1 MDDIT
6 SAVRAMYEKYPYPP
20 AATPQI
26 RVGSDARMLLSYGK
40 LARKKGRPLQ
50 VLDAGCGRAAGLV
63 GAAAVQRDVQFT
75 GIDLNRVALDE
86 AGATLKA
93 RGLTNVKLQ
102 AVNLMTLEGLDV
114 PEGGFDVI
122 VSSGVLHHLSSPAEG
137 LAKLKA
143 VLAPHG
149 MISLMVYGR
158 EGRHALYRTVRALDL
173 VVPRTLP
180 LEERL
185 DAARHLV
192 RAPQAEALFAGPFAD
207 APTVA
212 DAELVDRYLHVH
224 ETSYTVRELYTL
236 IEEGGMKPLRW
247 NEPEIWDTNEVLPEA
262 LRERASKLSEIDRYS
277 LVEAVAYRPMLD
289 LVIGHEENALRPE
302 ISPAAIDDA
311 MLAVSPDVS
320 FSVETRSLRGEVRPE
335 RVVVKRRRQSMVFSA
350 APLAAAV
357 LVLRD
362 QSAPFR
368 GAELIKALAGFGVG
382 ARDARAVATE
392 LLRTEILYAP
402 HPADC

>member
-1 MDDIT
+1 MDEIT

-63 GAAAVQRDVQFT
+63 GAAAVQRDVHFT

-173 VVPRTLP
+173 VVPRTLT

-192 RAPQAEALFAGPFAD
+192 RAPQAEALFAGPFSD

-262 LRERASKLSEIDRYS
+262 LRERASKLSAIDRYS

-289 LVIGHEENALRPE
+289 LVVGHAENALRPE

-320 FSVETRSLRGEVRPE
+320 FTVETRSLRGVRPE
-335 RVVVKRRRQSMVFSA
+335 RVVVKRRRKSMVFSA

-368 GAELIKALAGFGVG
+368 GTELIKALAGFGVS
-382 ARDARAVATE
+382 ARDARAVGAE
-392 LLRTEILYAP
+392 LLRTEVLYAP

>member
-1 MDDIT
+1 MDEIT

-63 GAAAVQRDVQFT
+63 GAAAVQRDVHFT

-192 RAPQAEALFAGPFAD
+192 RAPQAEALFAGPFSD

-262 LRERASKLSEIDRYS
+262 LRERASKLSAIDRYS

-289 LVIGHEENALRPE
+289 LVVGHAENALRPE

-320 FSVETRSLRGEVRPE
+320 FTVETRSLRGVRPE
-335 RVVVKRRRQSMVFSA
+335 RVVVKRRRKSMVFSA

-368 GAELIKALAGFGVG
+368 GTELIKALAGFGVS
-382 ARDARAVATE
+382 ARDARAVGAE
-392 LLRTEILYAP
+392 LLRTEVLYAP